1 MTKYYKDKMTA
12 IQKRREESK
21 TARKRLMGEAGQQRL
36 CSTMHR
42 MLNMTKRGKSIEPR
56 VEMEIRF
63 RE

>member
-12 IQKRREESK
+12 IQKRRAESLVS
-21 TARKRLMGEAGQQRL
+21 RRRLMGEAGQKHL

-42 MLNMTKRGKSIEPR
+42 KLNITKGGKSIEPR